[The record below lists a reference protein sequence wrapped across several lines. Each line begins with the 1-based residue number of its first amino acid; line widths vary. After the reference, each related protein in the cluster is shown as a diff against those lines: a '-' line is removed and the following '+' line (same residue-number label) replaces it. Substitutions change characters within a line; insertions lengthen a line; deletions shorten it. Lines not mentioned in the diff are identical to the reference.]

1 MDLDTL
7 REAAIEATARAL
19 VEKHGIAPSEDSDEW
34 EDEYR
39 RQFAA
44 LKQRYGG
51 DVQIAPRPSAAALKQ
66 SLPALSGTPEQLRW
80 AASIREE
87 RLREIPS
94 EAVRAFW
101 AQTWTRAKVWV
112 DTHDVPTA
120 VLLQRLK
127 PQYDEYR
134 KKRVEAAEARK
145 AETQKKAAEAAAYR
159 RKLQEA
165 GITPEG
171 LAELVDASERF
182 DPAPLAAKL
191 AEIDVPGRNLR
202 IFETS
207 DPNLLLVKEK
217 DERGHHDYAIE
228 RDEGL
233 VADLK
238 LYGEAP

>member
-19 VEKHGIAPSEDSDEW
+19 IEKHGVAPSEESDEW
-34 EDEYR
+34 EEEYR

-44 LKQRYGG
+44 LKQRHGG
-51 DVQIAPRPSAAALKQ
+51 NVQIAPRAAAAAKQ
-66 SLPALSGTPEQLRW
+66 PLPELRGTPEELRW
-80 AASIREE
+80 GASIREE
-87 RLREIPS
+87 RLREIPN

-101 AQTWTRAKVWV
+101 VQLWPRAKQWV
-112 DTHDVPTA
+112 DTRDVPTQT
-120 VLLQRLK
+120 LLLRLK
-127 PQYDEYR
+127 PQYDEWR
-134 KKRVEAAEARK
+134 KKQAEAAAARK

-171 LAELVDASERF
+171 LVEMVDASDRF
-182 DPAPLAAKL
+182 DPAPIAAKL
-191 AEIDVPGRNLR
+191 ADISVTDRHLR
-202 IFETS
+202 IYES
-207 DPNLLLVKEK
+207 GDPNLLLVKEK
-217 DERGHHDYAIE
+217 DLRGNHEYAIE

-238 LYGEAP
+238 LYAQAPP

>member
-19 VEKHGIAPSEDSDEW
+19 VEKHDIAPSEDSDEW

-51 DVQIAPRPSAAALKQ
+51 DVQIAPRPAATALKQ
-66 SLPALSGTPEQLRW
+66 PLPALSGTPEQLRW

-112 DTHDVPTA
+112 DTRDVPTA

-165 GITPEG
+165 GVTPEG

-182 DPAPLAAKL
+182 DPAPIAAKL
-191 AEIDVPGRNLR
+191 AEIDVAGRNLR

-217 DERGHHDYAIE
+217 DEHGHHDYAIE